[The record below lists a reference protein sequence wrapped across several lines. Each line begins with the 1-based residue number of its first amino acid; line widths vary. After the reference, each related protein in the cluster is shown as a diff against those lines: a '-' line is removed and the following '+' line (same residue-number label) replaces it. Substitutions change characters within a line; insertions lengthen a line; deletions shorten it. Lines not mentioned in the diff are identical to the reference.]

1 MGRED
6 SDGKG
11 DQRGAHV
18 GRWAAGVLPVATG
31 LRLGLGAGAATETGW
46 AEGIQKAATWFVSP
60 RLLLTLM
67 KAVLR
72 ETGLFIKP

>member
-46 AEGIQKAATWFVSP
+46 AEGIQKAAT
-60 RLLLTLM
+60 
-67 KAVLR
+67 
-72 ETGLFIKP
+72 